1 MGGFVVLRRNR
12 VLLTLAIIV
21 VLAVAVRAALPY
33 VVRDYMNRKLAALES
48 YQGSVE
54 DVDIHLWRG
63 AYGLDGLQIVKRE
76 GRNQTPF
83 FSAPRIDISVEWR
96 SLLKGS
102 VVAEAKFFQPQI
114 NLVQS
119 ENEKEEQL
127 GKEVNWADSLKDLIP
142 IRLNTVTVQ
151 YGTVTFRTPGIA
163 TNDALVAHNVSG
175 TVSNLTNV
183 VERDKETF
191 ADFDVSANVL
201 KGGAAKVNGSVNPL
215 AATPTFDV
223 NLAMEKVQLPQVN
236 PWLRQYLKADAAS
249 GDFELYLEVAAAD
262 GKFKGYAKPLMQNVD
277 MHGLEDENKPLLK
290 KMWEGLVDFG
300 AKIFENDEKEQV
312 AARVPF
318 SGSIENPKA
327 GILEAVI
334 SVLQNAFVGAF
345 ANSLE
350 GSISLRDVKGELGR
364 YELAEGEHKG
374 DKADANDNK
383 EKKDEKQQDKKR
395 AHGPRA

>member
-1 MGGFVVLRRNR
+1 
-12 VLLTLAIIV
+12 
-21 VLAVAVRAALPY
+21 
-33 VVRDYMNRKLAALES
+33 
-48 YQGSVE
+48 
-54 DVDIHLWRG
+54 
-63 AYGLDGLQIVKRE
+63 
-76 GRNQTPF
+76 
-83 FSAPRIDISVEWR
+83 
-96 SLLKGS
+96 
-102 VVAEAKFFQPQI
+102 VVAEAKFLQPQV

-119 ENEKEEQL
+119 KNEKEEQL
-127 GKEVNWADSLKDLIP
+127 GKEVNWADSLKELVP
-142 IRLNTVTVQ
+142 IRLNTVAVQ
-151 YGTVTFRTPGIA
+151 DGTVTFRTPGIA

-183 VERDKETF
+183 VEQDKETF
-191 ADFDVSANVL
+191 ADFAISANVL
-201 KGGAAKVNGSVNPL
+201 QGGAAKVSGSVNPL

-223 NLAMEKVQLPQVN
+223 NLAVEKVQLPQVN

-249 GDFELYLEVAAAD
+249 GDFQLYLEVAAAD

-300 AKIFENDEKEQV
+300 TKIFENDDKEQV

-318 SGSIENPKA
+318 SGALQNPKA
-327 GILEAVI
+327 GILEAVV

-350 GSISLRDVKGELGR
+350 GSISLRDVKTELGR
-364 YELAEGEHKG
+364 YDLAEGEQKG
-374 DKADANDNK
+374 DKEQKKD
-383 EKKDEKQQDKKR
+383 KKDENEQQKRR

>member
-1 MGGFVVLRRNR
+1 MLRRNR
-12 VLLTLAIIV
+12 ILLVLGIVV
-21 VLAVAVRAALPY
+21 VLAVAVRAALPFM
-33 VVRDYMNRKLAALES
+33 VRDYMNRKLASLES
-48 YQGSVE
+48 YQGSVA
-54 DVDIHLWRG
+54 DVDIALWRG
-63 AYGLDGLQIVKRE
+63 AYGLDGVQIVKRE
-76 GRNQTPF
+76 GSHQTPF

-96 SLLKGS
+96 SLFKGS
-102 VVAEAKFFQPQI
+102 VVAEAKFLQPQV

-119 ENEKEEQL
+119 KNEKEEQL
-127 GKEVNWADSLKDLIP
+127 GKEVNWVDSLKDLVP
-142 IRLNTVTVQ
+142 IRLNTVAVQ
-151 YGTVTFRTPGIA
+151 DGTVTFRTPGIA

-183 VERDKETF
+183 VEQDKETF
-191 ADFDVSANVL
+191 ADFAISANVL
-201 KGGAAKVNGSVNPL
+201 QGGAAKVSGSVNPL

-223 NLAMEKVQLPQVN
+223 NLAVEKVQLPQVN

-249 GDFELYLEVAAAD
+249 GDFQLYLEVAAAD

-277 MHGLEDENKPLLK
+277 MQGLEDENKPLLK

-300 AKIFENDEKEQV
+300 TKIFENDDKEQV

-318 SGSIENPKA
+318 SGALQNPKA
-327 GILEAVI
+327 GILEAVV

-350 GSISLRDVKGELGR
+350 GSISLRDVKTELGR
-364 YELAEGEHKG
+364 YDLAEGEQKG
-374 DKADANDNK
+374 DKGQKKD
-383 EKKDEKQQDKKR
+383 KKDEDEQQKRR

>member
-1 MGGFVVLRRNR
+1 MLRRNR
-12 VLLTLAIIV
+12 ILLVLGIV
-21 VLAVAVRAALPY
+21 IVLGVAVRAALPFM
-33 VVRDYMNRKLAALES
+33 VRDYMNRKLASLES
-48 YQGSVE
+48 YQGSVA
-54 DVDIHLWRG
+54 DVDIALWRG
-63 AYGLDGLQIVKRE
+63 AYGLDGVQIVKRE
-76 GRNQTPF
+76 GSHQTPF

-96 SLLKGS
+96 SLFKGS
-102 VVAEAKFFQPQI
+102 VVAEAKFLQPQV

-119 ENEKEEQL
+119 KNEKEEQL
-127 GKEVNWADSLKDLIP
+127 GKEVNWADSLKELVP
-142 IRLNTVTVQ
+142 IRLNTVAVQ
-151 YGTVTFRTPGIA
+151 DGTVTFRTPGIA

-183 VERDKETF
+183 VEQDKETF
-191 ADFDVSANVL
+191 ADFAISANVL
-201 KGGAAKVNGSVNPL
+201 QGGAAKVSGSVNPL

-249 GDFELYLEVAAAD
+249 GDFQLYLEVAAAD

-300 AKIFENDEKEQV
+300 TKIFENDDKEQV

-318 SGSIENPKA
+318 SGALQNPKA
-327 GILEAVI
+327 GILEAVV

-350 GSISLRDVKGELGR
+350 GSISLRDVKTELGR
-364 YELAEGEHKG
+364 YDLAEGEQKG
-374 DKADANDNK
+374 DKGQKKD
-383 EKKDEKQQDKKR
+383 KKDEDEQQKRR

>member
-1 MGGFVVLRRNR
+1 VLRRNR
-12 VLLTLAIIV
+12 ILLVLGIIV
-21 VLAVAVRAALPY
+21 VLAVALRAALPFM
-33 VVRDYMNRKLAALES
+33 VRDYMNRKLASLES
-48 YQGSVE
+48 YQGSVA
-54 DVDIHLWRG
+54 DVDIALWRG
-63 AYGLDGLQIVKRE
+63 AYGLDGVQIVKRE
-76 GRNQTPF
+76 GSHQTPF

-96 SLLKGS
+96 NLFKGS
-102 VVAEAKFFQPQI
+102 VVAEAKFLQPQV

-119 ENEKEEQL
+119 KNEKEEQL
-127 GKEVNWADSLKDLIP
+127 GKEVNWADSLKELVP
-142 IRLNTVTVQ
+142 IRLNTVAVQ
-151 YGTVTFRTPGIA
+151 DGTVTFRTPGIA

-183 VERDKETF
+183 VEQDKETF
-191 ADFDVSANVL
+191 ADFAISANVL
-201 KGGAAKVNGSVNPL
+201 QGGAAKVSGSVNPL

-223 NLAMEKVQLPQVN
+223 NLAVEKVQLPQVN

-249 GDFELYLEVAAAD
+249 GDFQLYLEVAAAD

-300 AKIFENDEKEQV
+300 TKIFENDDKEQV

-318 SGSIENPKA
+318 SGALQNPKA
-327 GILEAVI
+327 GILEAVV

-350 GSISLRDVKGELGR
+350 GSISLRDVKTELGR
-364 YELAEGEHKG
+364 YDLAEGEQKG
-374 DKADANDNK
+374 DKEQKKD
-383 EKKDEKQQDKKR
+383 KKDENEQQKRR

>member
-1 MGGFVVLRRNR
+1 MLRRNR
-12 VLLTLAIIV
+12 ILLVLGIVV
-21 VLAVAVRAALPY
+21 VLAVAVRAALPFM
-33 VVRDYMNRKLAALES
+33 VRDYMNRKLASLES
-48 YQGSVE
+48 YQGSVA
-54 DVDIHLWRG
+54 DVDIALWRG
-63 AYGLDGLQIVKRE
+63 AYGLDGVQIVKRE
-76 GRNQTPF
+76 GSHQTPF

-96 SLLKGS
+96 SLFKGS
-102 VVAEAKFFQPQI
+102 VVAEAKFLQPQV

-119 ENEKEEQL
+119 KNEKEEQL
-127 GKEVNWADSLKDLIP
+127 GKEVNWADSLKELVP
-142 IRLNTVTVQ
+142 IRLNTVAVQ
-151 YGTVTFRTPGIA
+151 DGTVTFRTPGIA

-183 VERDKETF
+183 VEQDKETF
-191 ADFDVSANVL
+191 ADFALSANVL
-201 KGGAAKVNGSVNPL
+201 QGGAAKVSGSVNPL

-223 NLAMEKVQLPQVN
+223 NLAVEKVQLPQVN

-249 GDFELYLEVAAAD
+249 GDFQLYLEVAAAD

-277 MHGLEDENKPLLK
+277 MQGLEDENKPLLK

-300 AKIFENDEKEQV
+300 TKIFENDDKEQV

-318 SGSIENPKA
+318 SGALQNPKA
-327 GILEAVI
+327 GILEAVV

-350 GSISLRDVKGELGR
+350 GSISLRDVKTELGR
-364 YELAEGEHKG
+364 YDLAEGEQKG
-374 DKADANDNK
+374 DKGQKKD
-383 EKKDEKQQDKKR
+383 KKDEDEQKKRR